1 MICVG
6 LGKIMDYGWFLPRN
20 RQEMGSE
27 KNNKKDLFE
36 SYSKIFERRLENN
49 IFSQYSS
56 RFTDQNLDEV
66 S

>member
-1 MICVG
+1 
-6 LGKIMDYGWFLPRN
+6 
-20 RQEMGSE
+20 MGSE